1 MTQFRLETF
10 GVPGEYVAFQAVLS
24 LRSFAALVPVVEFTA
39 PAPAAIAVYA
49 PESSKCTTL
58 RNNGL

>member
-10 GVPGEYVAFQAVLS
+10 GVPDEYVAFQAVLS

-58 RNNGL
+58 RNNGF